1 MKKTQAV
8 LATLLAISFATAT
21 FAEDHPM
28 SPKHRLVRQ
37 HNRIK
42 QGVKDGKITT
52 KEHAQ
57 LAKEGHHINKERKND
72 LKADGGKLT
81 PDDKAKLEHQ
91 ENDRSQQIY
100 QDKHN

>member
-1 MKKTQAV
+1 MKKTQVV

-28 SPKHRLVRQ
+28 SPKHRLIRQ
-37 HNRIK
+37 HDRIK
-42 QGVKDGKITT
+42 QGEKDGSVTP

-57 LAKEGHHINKERKND
+57 LAKEGHHINRERKRD
-72 LKADGGKLT
+72 LRKDGGKLT
-81 PDDKAKLEHQ
+81 PGDKAHLEHQ

>member
-28 SPKHRLVRQ
+28 SPKHRLQRQ
-37 HNRIK
+37 HGRIE
-42 QGVKDGKITT
+42 QGVKNGSITP
-52 KEHAQ
+52 KEHAK
-57 LAKEGHHINKERKND
+57 LAREGHHINQERKED
-72 LKADGGKLT
+72 LRKDGGKLT
-81 PDDKAKLEHQ
+81 PADRAKLEHQ
-91 ENDRSQQIY
+91 ENKRSEQID